1 MSPDKPVTQAELEAA
16 LNTQSERLIEL
27 MRGMLEHVENAL
39 MERMR
44 DMQTEILRGFGT
56 WAENQSLRLNKLEA
70 DHHNLDTSATQR
82 LANVEHRLLEI
93 EKRLLMEPPKP
104 H

>member
-1 MSPDKPVTQAELEAA
+1 MTIDEQFAAVNAKLEKLETA
-16 LNTQSERLIEL
+16 LRETEDRI
-27 MRGMLEHVENAL
+27 LES
-39 MERMR
+39 MR

-56 WAENQSLRLNKLEA
+56 WAENQSLRLTKAEA
-70 DHHNLDTSATQR
+70 DHRNLDTAATMR